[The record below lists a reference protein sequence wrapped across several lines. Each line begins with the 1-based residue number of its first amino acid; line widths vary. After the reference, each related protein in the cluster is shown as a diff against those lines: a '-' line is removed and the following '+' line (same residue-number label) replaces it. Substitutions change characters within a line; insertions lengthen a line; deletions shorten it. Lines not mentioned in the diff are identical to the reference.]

1 MNGFEKN
8 SKLLGY
14 NYNGGI
20 NYITRNG
27 NRQYESSTNIYPKS
41 LELND
46 DTYMNKENEDK
57 LLETMN
63 ADTPPNM
70 YEGKSDT
77 IKQQVDQYEPLPP
90 KEPRVGGKTQKE
102 LDKK

>member
-14 NYNGGI
+14 NYNGGM
-20 NYITRNG
+20 NYINKNG
-27 NRQYESSTNIYPKS
+27 KTQYESPINIYPKS

-57 LLETMN
+57 LLESMN
-63 ADTPPNM
+63 ADEEPNFFF
-70 YEGKSDT
+70 GKSD
-77 IKQQVDQYEPLPP
+77 IVKQQVEQYEPLPP
-90 KEPRVGGKTQKE
+90 NEPRIGGKTQNE
-102 LDKK
+102 LA